1 MTRDRLF
8 RSYFHLGLS
17 YPEIVANSAQ
27 LHSIVLSE
35 RHLKRIL
42 RQLGLFRRN
51 RFVNIE
57 EILLFIH
64 NELQGSAQLHG
75 YRWMHLRCIQNGY
88 SVSREM
94 VREIIRV
101 LDPEGV
107 ELRRRRRLVRRRYY
121 SKGPNYICHMESYDK
136 LKPYG
141 IAING
146 CIDGFS
152 RKLLWPQANYTS
164 TNPRNI
170 PDYFMTPLE
179 SIGGCPLVVRADRG
193 TENSVVAI
201 LQRYL
206 RREGNDNSG
215 GERSFLYGCSNNNW
229 RIEC

>member
-1 MTRDRLF
+1 MKRERLI

-17 YPEIVANSAQ
+17 YSEIVATLAQ
-27 LHSIVLSE
+27 LHGIVLSE

-64 NELQGSAQLHG
+64 NELLGSAQLHG
-75 YRWMHLRCIQNGY
+75 YMRCIQNGF

-94 VREIIRV
+94 VLEIIRA

-107 ELRRRRRLVRRRYY
+107 ELRRRRLVRRRYY
-121 SKGPNYICHMESYDK
+121 SKGPNYIWHMDSYDK
-136 LKPYG
+136 LKPSG

-152 RKLLWPQANYTS
+152 RKLVWLQANYTS
-164 TNPRNI
+164 SNPRI
-170 PDYFMTPLE
+170 IADYFMT
-179 SIGGCPLVVRADRG
+179 ADWLL
-193 TENSVVAI
+193 SVGRKSR
-201 LQRYL
+201 Q
-206 RREGNDNSG
+206 GD
-215 GERSFLYGCSNNNW
+215 
-229 RIEC
+229 